1 MSPAR
6 KSIDLDTYEGR
17 IAWRLRALRKKAGLT
32 VEEAAEQIGIAPTT
46 VYSWEIGANRPNILD
61 LPKISEIYK
70 VKKAKDLLPNE

>member
-6 KSIDLDTYEGR
+6 KPIDLDTYEGR

-32 VEEAAEQIGIAPTT
+32 VEEAAEQIGVAPTT
-46 VYSWEIGANRPNILD
+46 LYGWETCYHQPKLSD

>member
-32 VEEAAEQIGIAPTT
+32 VEEAAEQIGVASTT
-46 VYSWEIGANRPNILD
+46 LYEWEQGRKMPNLRK

-70 VKKAKDLLPNE
+70 VKKAKNLLPNE